1 LAHRSTPEKGLPLA
15 TGGAVVAE
23 PPVVVAEPPVVV
35 ALVVVALAMVLVGEG
50 SAAPGWHWE

>member
-1 LAHRSTPEKGLPLA
+1 MPLA